1 MAPTTLDSNDLETS
15 YYGADFSYSAPGYY
29 TPDFEDRVNRELN
42 RLAALPENWD
52 LERAKPIDPVI
63 IEAAKNF
70 IAKLPKY
77 IATIPSVVPS
87 AAGNLQFEWSKGPRT
102 LEIEIETPNTIH
114 YLKWHPEEGI
124 EEEDVFDINNIVR
137 AVSLI
142 QWFMR
147 GVGYA

>member
-1 MAPTTLDSNDLETS
+1 MAPTTLDSDELETS
-15 YYGADFSYSAPGYY
+15 YSGDEFSYWAPGYY
-29 TPDFEDRVNRELN
+29 TPDFEDRVNSEID

-52 LERAKPIDPVI
+52 LERAKPIDQEI
-63 IEAAKNF
+63 IDAAKKF
-70 IAKLPKY
+70 IAKLSNY
-77 IATIPSVVPS
+77 TRTIPSVVPL
-87 AAGNLQFEWSKGPRT
+87 AAGSLQFEWSEGPRT
-102 LEIEIETPNTIH
+102 LELEIETPTTIH
-114 YLKWHPEEGI
+114 YLKWHPKEGI